1 MGLCTQIRLMVISA
15 LELFA
20 YFIAWSLFYF
30 AISHYIAKLSKDKWV
45 EWAKST
51 ESDEDLLIILDPI
64 VNEIE
69 DRMHEKFE
77 MFQSSFFGSLG
88 AASKKMDDATGQ
100 STIKAITRDNPIM
113 GLVAEM
119 LMKRQGLGN
128 LLNVADNPKEG
139 SNKPQTGPKLG
150 LGRV

>member
-1 MGLCTQIRLMVISA
+1 MVISA
-15 LELFA
+15 LELLG

-30 AISHYIAKLSKDKWV
+30 GISHYIAKLSKDKWV
-45 EWAKST
+45 EWAKSS

-64 VNEIE
+64 VNEID
-69 DRMHEKFE
+69 DRTHEKLE
-77 MFQSSFFGSLG
+77 QFQSSFFGSLG

-119 LMKRQGLGN
+119 LMKRGGLGN
-128 LLNVADNPKEG
+128 LLNAAESPNKG
-139 SNKPQTGPKLG
+139 SNKPETGPKLG
-150 LGRV
+150 LGRP

>member
-1 MGLCTQIRLMVISA
+1 MVITTF
-15 LELFA
+15 ELLA
-20 YFIAWSLFYF
+20 YLIAWSFFYF
-30 AISHYIAKLSKDKWV
+30 VFASYVARLSKDAWV
-45 EWAKST
+45 AWAKSS
-51 ESDEDLLIILDPI
+51 ESDEDLLLILDPV

-69 DRMHEKFE
+69 DRMHEKLE
-77 MFQSSFFGSLG
+77 IFQSSFFGSLG
-88 AASKKMDDATGQ
+88 AASKKMDDVTGQ

-128 LLNVADNPKEG
+128 LLNVADSPDKG
-139 SNKPQTGPKLG
+139 SNKPETGPKLG